1 MTEKEKIKMY
11 LENQGISK
19 NKFYQVT
26 GLGIGFLDS
35 GKSLGVDKLK
45 IIINKYPNLSLR
57 WIVMDEGEMIAT
69 EAPAQRPGDE
79 SWMKEVIQN
88 QAAALNRLSAK
99 IEQLEKERGMLV
111 KGDAHSAHS
120 GAVNP

>member
-45 IIINKYPNLSLR
+45 IIINKYPSLSLR
-57 WIVMDEGEMIAT
+57 WLVMDEGEMIAT

-79 SWMKEVIQN
+79 SWMKEVIQ
-88 QAAALNRLSAK
+88 AARTV
-99 IEQLEKERGMLV
+99 ER
-111 KGDAHSAHS
+111 
-120 GAVNP
+120 AV